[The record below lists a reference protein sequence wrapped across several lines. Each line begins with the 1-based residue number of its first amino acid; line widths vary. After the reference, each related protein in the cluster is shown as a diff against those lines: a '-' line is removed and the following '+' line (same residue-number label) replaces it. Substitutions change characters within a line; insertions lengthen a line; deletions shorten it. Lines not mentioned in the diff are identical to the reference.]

1 MSGILLGV
9 SCAETARYAECWESI
24 VRLKPPSGMP
34 MSIVV
39 ARSANIAQNRNLISA
54 KALESPCDYVFY
66 ADDDQVFLPDTIQK
80 LVAHQRPVMAGVYAS
95 RDVPF
100 LTHIYNEEAPE
111 GWVRKYRL
119 PPRATGV
126 LNCLAT
132 GAGAL
137 LVHRRVLEALE
148 KPYWRIGQL
157 EPTYWSDDIDF
168 CRRVRE
174 AGFPIVVDLDCPVG
188 HLAYASLWPSR
199 DDHGWGTTVVMR
211 NHALTRIAVPPESVL
226 VTP

>member
-1 MSGILLGV
+1 MSGVLLGV

-24 VRLKPPSGMP
+24 VRLKPPAGMP
-34 MSIVV
+34 MSLTV
-39 ARSANIAQNRNLISA
+39 ARSANIAQNRNLIAEQLLKSA
-54 KALESPCDYVFY
+54 YEYVFY
-66 ADDDQVFLPDTIQK
+66 ADDDQLFLPDTLQR
-80 LVAHQRPVMAGVYAS
+80 LVAHGRSVVSGVYAS

-119 PPRATGV
+119 PPEATGV
-126 LNCLAT
+126 IPCLAC

-148 KPYWRIGQL
+148 KPYWTLGQL

-168 CRRVRE
+168 CRRVRA
-174 AGFPIVVDLDCPVG
+174 AGFPIAVDLDCPVG
-188 HLAYASLWPSR
+188 HLSYASLWPSR
-199 DDHGWGTTVVMR
+199 DDVGWGTTVVMR
-211 NHALTRIAVPPESVL
+211 NHALTRIAVPPE
-226 VTP
+226 TP